1 MSKPVE
7 YIRPAIFAGG
17 FYPLEPRKLNEQ
29 LQEMFS
35 GVKETKQC
43 RIVISPHAGYIYSGR
58 TAARA
63 IASLKQSKTYIIIG
77 PNHTGLG
84 APFST
89 MPGCGYWETPLG
101 RVKTNDI
108 LTEKIIGGCKT
119 LQKNHSAHTREHSIE
134 VQLPVLQY
142 ATENIFDF
150 VPITIMGDHS
160 KTFASKCDN
169 LGKYIADVM
178 KKEDVSLVLSSDFS
192 HYISLAEATKKDNEA
207 IKKIEDLDLYGFFET
222 LQRID
227 ASICGY
233 GPIAVGI
240 SVAKQLNLKPK
251 IIHRSNSGEV
261 TGDKNDV
268 VSYIAIGFE

>member
-17 FYPLEPRKLNEQ
+17 FYPLDPRELNEQ

-35 GVKETKQC
+35 GVKETKEC
-43 RIVISPHAGYIYSGR
+43 RIVISPHAGYVYSGR
-58 TAARA
+58 TAAHA
-63 IASLKQSKTYIIIG
+63 IASLKEAKSYIIIG

-84 APFST
+84 TPFSV

-101 RVKTNDI
+101 RVKINDK
-108 LTEKIIGGCKT
+108 LAEKLCECKT
-119 LQKNHSAHTREHSIE
+119 LHKDHSAHMREHSIE
-134 VQLPVLQY
+134 VQLPILQY
-142 ATENIFDF
+142 ATENSFDF

-160 KTFASKCDN
+160 KAFASDCDK
-169 LGKYIADVM
+169 LGKAIADVM
-178 KKEDVSLVLSSDFS
+178 KREDISLVLSSDFS

-207 IKKIEDLDLYGFFET
+207 IKKIENLDLYGFFET

-261 TGDKNDV
+261 TGDKNEV